1 MCKSENTCVDQGPSL
16 ISWLQ
21 PKKWERRERREKR
34 EKMEKVKKEG
44 KNYVC
49 DQTHSL
55 VQVHTSLSRA
65 NLWRRMASS
74 TSRLRLFCNGEA
86 WLYAQLLHE

>member
-1 MCKSENTCVDQGPSL
+1 MCVWRFEQGDPLASFFTLLVTEENTCVDQGPSP
-16 ISWLQ
+16 ISWSQ

-55 VQVHTSLSRA
+55 VQVHTSLS
-65 NLWRRMASS
+65 L
-74 TSRLRLFCNGEA
+74 
-86 WLYAQLLHE
+86 